1 MKCKKCGT
9 ELGKKEKFCPNCG
22 ARAKMSKGWKIVLV
36 VFVLLFVLIAAIAIS
51 GGGGTD
57 TPTTTEPETE
67 YITLDEFN
75 KIKNG
80 MTYEQVCKIIGCEG
94 KLVTSSQI
102 GESTSQSYA
111 WSSKDMGG
119 VTYGATVVFIDG
131 KVTGKTQVGLD
142 LVDDVSSAIKDLS

>member
-22 ARAKMSKGWKIVLV
+22 ARARMSKGWTIVLV

-51 GGGGTD
+51 GEGGTD
-57 TPTTTEPETE
+57 THTTTEPETE

-94 KLVTSSQI
+94 KLVTSSEI
-102 GESTSQSYA
+102 GGSTSQTYG

-119 VTYGATVVFIDG
+119 VTYGASVVFIDG

>member
-51 GGGGTD
+51 GEGGTD

-94 KLVTSSQI
+94 KLVTSSEI
-102 GESTSQSYA
+102 GGSTSQTYG